1 MQDAMKK
8 INLNPSSAYL
18 AQELLLQ
25 AVSNTA
31 LGSCIADKII
41 QFFSNTFGILFSFLS
56 FIDKQTFKD
65 RNGYYHVMA
74 T

>member
-31 LGSCIADKII
+31 LGPCKADKII
-41 QFFSNTFGILFSFLS
+41 QFCSNTFGILFPFLF

-65 RNGYYHVMA
+65 RDGYYHLMA